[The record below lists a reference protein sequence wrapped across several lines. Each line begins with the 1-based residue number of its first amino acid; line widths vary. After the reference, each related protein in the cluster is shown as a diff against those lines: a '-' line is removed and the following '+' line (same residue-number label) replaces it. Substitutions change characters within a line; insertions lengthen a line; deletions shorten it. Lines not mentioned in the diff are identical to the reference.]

1 MADALK
7 LPFAGEEVIRKVSL
21 GADEPDWLLND
32 RLAGNQLYADLPV
45 EGNSLFT
52 LYSDLRAAR
61 WAEIEPYEQAGDAP
75 RVSDVVPRTCTHRRR
90 TMRYGPRAN
99 RRVESRR
106 GYRTLGRGRKGSRR
120 ARPDGRNMVL
130 TRHCCR
136 ELARRREPN
145 RARSGEQPT
154 PPHVHGDSE
163 EIFYVLGGSG
173 LTLLDDKA
181 YEIRAGDCI
190 VYKNFHEAHTIRA
203 GGDGLDVIAFG
214 PREYLGSGELPR
226 GRTMWSITGFIEVQK
241 GHPWDREPN
250 LEWPVPEAGRPAT
263 IVNVQD
269 VEPQVRGGR
278 RRRDLAGAA
287 GSRWTGLKHIEMD
300 AGTLRARRTCTPPKR
315 RSSSCSRATALSS

>member
-1 MADALK
+1 VGIAHWDEVEKGREERGQMA
-7 LPFAGEEVIRKVSL
+7 GTWSSL
-21 GADEPDWLLND
+21 GTA
-32 RLAGNQLYADLPV
+32 AG
-45 EGNSLFT
+45 SW
-52 LYSDLRAAR
+52 RAGA
-61 WAEIEPYEQAGDAP
+61 
-75 RVSDVVPRTCTHRRR
+75 
-90 TMRYGPRAN
+90 
-99 RRVESRR
+99 SRI
-106 GYRTLGRGRKGSRR
+106 
-120 ARPDGRNMVL
+120 
-130 TRHCCR
+130 
-136 ELARRREPN
+136 ELAP
-145 RARSGEQPT
+145 GEQPT

-278 RRRDLAGAA
+278 RDETSQGRPAHAGRASSTSKWMPA
-287 GSRWTGLKHIEMD
+287 HC
-300 AGTLRARRTCTPPKR
+300 RARRTCTPPKR
-315 RSSSCSRATALSS
+315 RSSSYSRATALSS